1 MKKLLNYKSALLGT
15 FKKMKK
21 IIAKIKS
28 YFEESWRELKKV
40 NWPTKPETIKRTIG
54 VLTLSLF
61 IALILGFFD
70 FGLLQ
75 VMKLIIK

>member
-1 MKKLLNYKSALLGT
+1 LKKLLNYKSALLGT

>member
-1 MKKLLNYKSALLGT
+1 MGT
-15 FKKMKK
+15 FKKMGK
-21 IIAKIKS
+21 ILTKIKA

-40 NWPTKPETIKRTIG
+40 NWPTQSETVKRTVG

-61 IALILGFFD
+61 IALILGFLD

>member
-1 MKKLLNYKSALLGT
+1 MG
-15 FKKMKK
+15 K
-21 IIAKIKS
+21 ILTKIKA

-40 NWPTKPETIKRTIG
+40 NWPTQSETVKRTVG

-61 IALILGFFD
+61 IALILGFLD

>member
-1 MKKLLNYKSALLGT
+1 LKKLLNYKSALLGT

-40 NWPTKPETIKRTIG
+40 NWPTKPETVKRTIG
-54 VLTLSLF
+54 ILTLSLF